1 MESRSLIAFVK
12 KRAVFCAA
20 CLCAL
25 VSCFFVPP
33 SRAYLA
39 YIDGNT
45 LFMLFALMTA
55 VAGLESC
62 GLFGTLAVRLCAV
75 VHTARSLAFVLV
87 FLCFFTS
94 MLITNDVALL
104 AFVPF
109 ALLLFG
115 MQPAI
120 PRRVTALV
128 VVLQTVAA
136 NTGSMLTPVGNPQN
150 LFLYNKMGVPL
161 AAFVR
166 VLLPYTVL
174 CGVLLVGALLLVPK
188 TPLAAFAPSPARSP
202 SAGWKKILYAVLFG
216 CCLLAVAGGIPKG
229 ALALG
234 VLAAVLAFD
243 RATLLRT
250 DVFLLATFVAF
261 FIFSGNLAAIP
272 AVTAFL
278 QSSVRG
284 HELGAGLAVSQVISN
299 VPATLLL
306 YPFVQDVRA
315 LLVGVN
321 IGGLGTLVASL
332 ASLISFSLYVK
343 SGRGG
348 GAYLALFT
356 VVNVVALLTLLAF
369 SAILSLWFPA

>member
-1 MESRSLIAFVK
+1 MR

-25 VSCFFVPP
+25 VSGIFVPP
-33 SRAYLA
+33 SRAYLS
-39 YIDGNT
+39 YIDWNT

-55 VAGLESC
+55 VAGLEGC
-62 GLFGTLAVRLCAV
+62 GVFKTLAFRLCAV
-75 VHTARSLAFVLV
+75 VHTARALACVLV

-115 MQPAI
+115 MQEAVPS
-120 PRRVTALV
+120 RVRALV

-136 NTGSMLTPVGNPQN
+136 NTGSMLMPTGNPQN
-150 LFLYNKMGVPL
+150 LFLYNNMGVPL
-161 AAFVR
+161 ADFVR
-166 VLLPYTVL
+166 VLLPYTLL
-174 CGVLLVGALLLVPK
+174 CGLLLALALLFVPK
-188 TPLAAFAPSPARSP
+188 TPLVAFGSSHAEARGSR
-202 SAGWKKILYAVLFG
+202 KILYAVLFG
-216 CCLLAVAGGIPKG
+216 CCLLAVANVIPKG

-234 VLAAVLAFD
+234 VLAAALVFD

-250 DVFLLATFVAF
+250 DGFLLATFVAF
-261 FIFSGNLAAIP
+261 FIFSGNLASVP
-272 AVTAFL
+272 AVTEFL

-284 HELGAGLAVSQVISN
+284 HELAAGVAVSQVISN

-306 YPFVQDVRA
+306 YPFVQDARR

-321 IGGLGTLVASL
+321 VGSMGTLVASL
-332 ASLISFSLYVK
+332 ASLISFTLYVK
-343 SGRGG
+343 SERHGG
-348 GAYLALFT
+348 FYLALFT
-356 VVNVVALLTLLAF
+356 LVNVVGLLTMLAF
-369 SAILSLWFPA
+369 SAILAAWIPA

>member
-1 MESRSLIAFVK
+1 
-12 KRAVFCAA
+12 
-20 CLCAL
+20 
-25 VSCFFVPP
+25 
-33 SRAYLA
+33 
-39 YIDGNT
+39 
-45 LFMLFALMTA
+45 
-55 VAGLESC
+55 
-62 GLFGTLAVRLCAV
+62 
-75 VHTARSLAFVLV
+75 
-87 FLCFFTS
+87 
-94 MLITNDVALL
+94 
-104 AFVPF
+104 
-109 ALLLFG
+109 
-115 MQPAI
+115 
-120 PRRVTALV
+120 ALV
-128 VVLQTVAA
+128 VVLQTVSA

-150 LFLYNKMGVPL
+150 LFLYNNMGVPL

-174 CGVLLVGALLLVPK
+174 CGVLLAAALLLVPK

-229 ALALG
+229 SLALG
-234 VLAAVLAFD
+234 VLIAVLVCD

-250 DVFLLATFVAF
+250 DLFLLATFVAF
-261 FIFSGNLAAIP
+261 FIFSGNLAAVP

-284 HELGAGLAVSQVISN
+284 HELGAGVAVSQVISN

-356 VVNVVALLTLLAF
+356 VVNAVGLLTLLAF